1 MSNLHNQEQL
11 ENQFDDI
18 LDQVYKWDSKGL
30 LETQIRDIV
39 LSYGLHQDDDRD
51 EILQFIAESILND
64 NYEVASIWQEKD
76 LEEEK
81 RT

>member
-11 ENQFDDI
+11 ENQFETI

-30 LETQIRDIV
+30 LETQIRDVV

-64 NYEVASIWQEKD
+64 NYEVVSI
-76 LEEEK
+76 
-81 RT
+81 